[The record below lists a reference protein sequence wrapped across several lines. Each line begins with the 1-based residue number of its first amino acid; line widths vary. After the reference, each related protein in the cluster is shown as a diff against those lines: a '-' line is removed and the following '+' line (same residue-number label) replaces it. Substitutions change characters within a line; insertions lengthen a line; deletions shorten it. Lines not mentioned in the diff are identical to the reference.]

1 MPFRVL
7 VSLCLTTAVRSFVR
21 SFVDYHYPSSALP
34 SFAPISFDD
43 GRMRIQNAFA
53 SRIMQLWTQRAK
65 AQLSSEHPKKKKSV
79 HFHSRRN
86 SIGSS
91 FLQLH
96 AISKST
102 PSYLKEMKANLKI
115 VVLFGDF

>member
-7 VSLCLTTAVRSFVR
+7 VSLCLTTTMLLFVR

-79 HFHSRRN
+79 HFHRRN

-115 VVLFGDF
+115 VLHL